1 MNGSRQELLREISLA
16 GGCSHP
22 IRLSGELVNL
32 STGEVGRRR
41 IQVACKDR
49 RAVVCPACSYL
60 YKADAW
66 ILVATGLNGGKGV
79 PQSVAGHPRL
89 FMTLTAPSFGPV
101 HTRRADETCHI
112 ARIARCPHGVMLRCL
127 EKHGNSSPRLGTP
140 LCPDCFDYEGAVL
153 WNSQVSRLW
162 NRTIEHVRRQIAI
175 SQDRRPRDFHQLAR
189 LSYLKVAE
197 FQRRGLVHFHVL
209 VRADG
214 PDDPF
219 IAPPAFL
226 SSLLASEVLTMVVSS
241 FGVSGIGGS
250 WIRWGHQFR
259 ISDASPRGEDDL
271 RIASYLAKYSTKTTD
286 DTLWLA
292 RRFHSR
298 GEIDQMNVDSHLKR
312 LALTAWD
319 LAFRPDLKTLN
330 LRHHAHAF
338 GYTGQLITKSK
349 FYSTTFHDLREAR
362 ALHMAT
368 QNEGDP
374 IAGTFSYDG
383 RGYDDPRA
391 AEVAQLLHEAA
402 VEVRQITRAAKL
414 LSHGISRGTSHE
426 ESQ

>member
-1 MNGSRQELLREISLA
+1 MIGSRQELLREISLA

-66 ILVATGLNGGKGV
+66 ILVATGMNGGKGV
-79 PQSVAGHPRL
+79 PESVVTHPRL

-101 HTRRADETCHI
+101 HTRREDGSCHP
-112 ARIARCPHGVMLRCL
+112 RQGDRCL
-127 EKHGNSSPRLGTP
+127 HGATLSCFGTHEPTSARLGTP
-140 LCPDCFDYEGAVL
+140 LCSDCFDYEGAVL
-153 WNSQVSRLW
+153 WNAQVSRLW
-162 NRTIEHVRRQIAI
+162 NRTIEQVRRQISI
-175 SQDRRPRDFHQLAR
+175 SQGCRPREFHQIAR
-189 LSYLKVAE
+189 LNYLKVAE
-197 FQRRGLVHFHVL
+197 FQRRGLVHFHVIL
-209 VRADG
+209 RADG
-214 PDDPF
+214 PGDPY
-219 IAPPAFL
+219 AEPPAFL
-226 SSLLASEVLTMVVSS
+226 DALSTSDILIKVVST
-241 FGVSGIGGS
+241 FGVSGVGGS

-259 ISDASPRGEDDL
+259 VSDASPRFEDDL

-292 RRFHSR
+292 RRIRRRS
-298 GEIDQMNVDSHLKR
+298 EIDQMNVDPHLKR
-312 LALTAWD
+312 LASTAWD
-319 LAFRPDLKTLN
+319 LAPRPELQSLN

-338 GYTGQLITKSK
+338 GYTGQLITKSM

-362 ALHMAT
+362 ALHMSPL
-368 QNEGDP
+368 NESDP
-374 IAGTFSYDG
+374 IAGTFFYDG

-402 VEVRQITRAAKL
+402 VEVRQVTRAAKS
-414 LSHGISRGTSHE
+414 LSRGISHGTSHGVV
-426 ESQ
+426 Q